1 MKKLEKVQ
9 VVKEIKSGRVVI
21 IAASWLDAR
30 LAAKDAGYKTDE
42 VSINEWPV
50 IRLK

>member
-21 IAASWLDAR
+21 IAATWLDAR
-30 LAAKDAGYKTDE
+30 LAAKDAGYKSDE
-42 VSINEWPV
+42 VSICQWPV
-50 IRLK
+50 VRI